1 MVLNNKQKAWLYRD
15 MTRAGHQRL
24 GVFRCLNLL
33 GWILC
38 LILSVQAQAQ
48 TAAKDVIQVPAQ
60 RIVALAP
67 HTVELMYSLGAGER
81 IIATTEFA
89 DFPAEAKEIPRV
101 GGYNG
106 LQIERI
112 FELQPD
118 LVLAWDGGNKG
129 EDIDRLEKLGL
140 RVVRSQIES
149 IDEIPSHLELLG
161 ELLGLEAEAHQI
173 AQDFRDE
180 LAQVRG
186 RHYEK
191 PSVRFFYQLWLEPLK
206 TLTSDS
212 WVNESLHSC
221 GGENVFSPQTGS
233 AYPQVSIENV
243 LLKEPQVIIV
253 PSHHGD
259 VIATGEMWQAW
270 PEIPAVADAHI
281 YYIDGDILHRPT
293 LRVLQGMREVCRVF
307 DLIRS
312 DHEVK
317 KT

>member
-1 MVLNNKQKAWLYRD
+1 VVLNNKQKTWPYCH
-15 MTRAGHQRL
+15 MTRAESLRL
-24 GVFRCLNLL
+24 GVFNCFNLL
-33 GWILC
+33 GVVLC

-48 TAAKDVIQVPAQ
+48 TADKKVIQAPAQ

-67 HTVELMYSLGAGER
+67 HTVELMYSLGAGDR

-89 DFPAEAKEIPRV
+89 DFPAKAKEIPRV

-129 EDIDRLEKLGL
+129 EDIDRLEQLGL
-140 RVVRSQIES
+140 RVVRSKIES
-149 IDEIPSHLELLG
+149 IDEISSHLELLG
-161 ELLGLEAEAHQI
+161 GLMGLEAEAGQI

-180 LAQVRG
+180 LAQVRA
-186 RHYEK
+186 RNHKK

-233 AYPQVSIENV
+233 AYPQVSIETV

-259 VIATGEMWQAW
+259 VIATGEVWQAW
-270 PEIPAVADAHI
+270 PEIPAVANKHI
-281 YYIDGDILHRPT
+281 YSIDGDILHRPT
-293 LRVLQGMREVCRVF
+293 LRVLQGMREICRVF

-312 DHEVK
+312 DYELK
-317 KT
+317 RT